1 MGSSLERFEHVVA
14 DNAVLETQRQEKKLK
29 VKEITLNG
37 SAAPAARKSESAA
50 ARTLTK
56 EDRDQLILDHQ
67 VDGQKIAWKLLNR
80 WRIKLSKD
88 EVTSIVGIA
97 LCEAALRFDPSYE
110 TSFRTFFF
118 YHLRGVLIKEISR
131 AINDRNV
138 MANGRIPGEADSEAY
153 AGYLAMQSSAN
164 LIERKTPE
172 QIYEQRQL
180 TELCREAIALLD
192 NLEQEVIVRYYVL
205 DQSIVRIAE
214 ELGYCRCHLS
224 RVKNRALKSL
234 GKHLAAVQ
242 PGAAPLGQLTALKG
256 KPARLKLPKG
266 KKSKR
271 RTNSASYTGGRGRRK
286 GANELGLNNLE
297 ELLAE
302 AQGR

>member
-1 MGSSLERFEHVVA
+1 MGSAIERFEEVILEDALSDATSKKSTTKVKDITLRTHVS
-14 DNAVLETQRQEKKLK
+14 DPEKKIPK
-29 VKEITLNG
+29 HK
-37 SAAPAARKSESAA
+37 K
-50 ARTLTK
+50 LTK
-56 EDRDQLILDHQ
+56 AERDQLVIDLQ
-67 VDGQKIAWKLLNR
+67 VDGHKIAWKLLNR
-80 WRIKLSKD
+80 WRIKLNKD
-88 EVTSIVGIA
+88 DVTSIVGIA

-180 TELCREAIALLD
+180 TELCRSAIAQLD
-192 NLEQEVIVRYYVL
+192 NLEQEVIVRYYVM
-205 DQSIVRIAE
+205 DQSIVKIAD

-224 RVKNRALKSL
+224 RVKNRALKRL
-234 GKHLAAVQ
+234 GKHLASVQ
-242 PGAAPLGQLTALKG
+242 PGATPVTALRKLEG
-256 KPARLKLPKG
+256 KPAKMKLPK
-266 KKSKR
+266 KKPKKVQ
-271 RTNSASYTGGRGRRK
+271 NASYTGGRGRRK
-286 GANELGLNNLE
+286 GADQLGLEHLE
-297 ELLAE
+297 QLLA
-302 AQGR
+302 ANDSH

>member
-1 MGSSLERFEHVVA
+1 MGSASERLE
-14 DNAVLETQRQEKKLK
+14 NAIAENTLSNLDREKSKTK
-29 VKEITLNG
+29 VKDISLR
-37 SAAPAARKSESAA
+37 SAGKAPEKSKSKAAKQ
-50 ARTLTK
+50 LTK
-56 EDRDQLILDHQ
+56 AERNQLIIDHQ

-80 WRIKLSKD
+80 WRIKLNKD
-88 EVTSIVGIA
+88 DVTSIVGIA

-180 TELCREAIALLD
+180 TELCRTAIAQLD

-224 RVKNRALKSL
+224 RVKNRALKRL

-242 PGAAPLGQLTALKG
+242 PGAKPLGSLRKLQG
-256 KPARLKLPKG
+256 KPAKMRLPKKRS
-266 KKSKR
+266 KKK
-271 RTNSASYTGGRGRRK
+271 SASYTGGRGRRK
-286 GANELGLNNLE
+286 GAEQLGLEHLE
-297 ELLAE
+297 ELLA
-302 AQGR
+302 AGGTH